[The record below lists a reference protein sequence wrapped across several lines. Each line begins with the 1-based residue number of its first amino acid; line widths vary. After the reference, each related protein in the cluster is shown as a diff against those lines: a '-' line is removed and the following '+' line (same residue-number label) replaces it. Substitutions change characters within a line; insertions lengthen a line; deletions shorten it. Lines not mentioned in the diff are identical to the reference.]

1 MSMKKINNLKIILK
15 NMGKEIFFTHIISS
29 RGIFSIKIPVRILMP
44 SRMASDHLNQVP
56 VAMMVVIK

>member
-1 MSMKKINNLKIILK
+1 
-15 NMGKEIFFTHIISS
+15 MGKEIFFTHIISS
-29 RGIFSIKIPVRILMP
+29 CGIFSIKIPVRILMP